1 MKQNLLFVLLLLSS
15 MGLAASAQVTE
26 VPALTPAQK
35 AGVEAQLEQR
45 FHAKFFLRGKAN
57 VHEHMSDAPNV
68 RGLDLPLSGG
78 EEGNL
83 PGDYKS
89 YDSPDKA
96 RAHLKLCQPGFS
108 LVQIK
113 VLGSVSQLSADKTM
127 IYTAYKFEVVRTI
140 YGLNAQLSQGEM
152 VLAVLP
158 GGEVNDAG
166 ERLRVHAG
174 PLRYVRGRSY
184 VVDLKDSV
192 NGVYMLN
199 FSMPITVKNDVVTF
213 PEERCLD
220 VRSGS
225 QVQTFKSK
233 LQKFIAEHPC
243 TKN

>member
-1 MKQNLLFVLLLLSS
+1 MKPNLLFVLFLLFS
-15 MGLAASAQVTE
+15 MGLAASAQVTD
-26 VPALTPAQK
+26 VPALTPDQK
-35 AGVEAQLEQR
+35 AGIEARLEQR
-45 FHAKFFLRGKAN
+45 YHAKFFLRGKAN
-57 VHEHMSDAPNV
+57 LHEHLSDSPNI
-68 RGLDLPLSGG
+68 RGLDLPVPVA

-89 YDSPDKA
+89 YDSADKA

-108 LVQIK
+108 LVQ
-113 VLGSVSQLSADKTM
+113 VRMVGSGTQLSADKTM

-140 YGLNAQLSQGEM
+140 YGLNTQLSQGEI
-152 VLAVLP
+152 VLGVLP

-174 PLRYVRGRSY
+174 PLRYVRGKSY
-184 VVDLKDSV
+184 VLDLNESV
-192 NGVYMLN
+192 NGVYLLN
-199 FSMPITVKNDVVTF
+199 FSTPITVKNDVVTF
-213 PEERCLD
+213 PEERYLD